1 MSSLPPK
8 PSLSPDARRC
18 AGRGVLRPTGLPPN
32 GVRTAAKY
40 TVDPSQQRDNCHS
53 VALPANSSIL
63 FACKFDR
70 AYPQWPTNDLCD
82 HRRRRHDDRR
92 LKIGTGRSGSFGLPF
107 TKPRPQEDPA
117 PARRCNPHDLIGPRP
132 FSSGIAL
139 PARGSHSRRARKSR
153 QPAFDPRLY
162 SDPLSD
168 MAPLTD
174 PLPARAAPALFPRET
189 RL

>member
-8 PSLSPDARRC
+8 PSLSPNARRC
-18 AGRGVLRPTGLPPN
+18 ADRGVLRPMRLPPN
-32 GVRTAAKY
+32 GKQAGPKH
-40 TVDPSQQRDNCHS
+40 TVGPSQQRDNCHN
-53 VALPANSSIL
+53 VVLGANSSIL
-63 FACKFDR
+63 FAPRSGR
-70 AYPQWPTNDLCD
+70 AHPQWPTNDLCD
-82 HRRRRHDDRR
+82 HRRCRHDDRR

-153 QPAFDPRLY
+153 QPAFDPRHY
-162 SDPLSD
+162 SDPSSD

-174 PLPARAAPALFPRET
+174 PFPARAAPTLFPRET
-189 RL
+189 RP